1 MLIIIMPAITRNKVT
16 TSVIFYNRGVPK
28 NDPIFAY
35 RATLNYSVLKQLAI
49 YNKNSSKNNGK
60 SQFSLFR

>member
-16 TSVIFYNRGVPK
+16 TSVIFYSRGVP
-28 NDPIFAY
+28 NTDRNFAT

-49 YNKNSSKNNGK
+49 YNKNNGR
-60 SQFSLFR
+60 SNFSLFN